1 MYSSRKFK
9 QMVSFQQRLGQPKVP
24 VRHGSPTWGAQ
35 LSCAHGEALPPTLRT
50 SVRFLLQEV
59 VAEHCALLQ
68 AAGSQLALDVT
79 AYSVGGLSMGSS
91 PHRKEYICRIAH
103 YVRRPSA
110 LVPLLCS
117 GSGQKPQT
125 DEPCCWEPPV
135 HSICDKSCQVDRD
148 CRVLL
153 HLRPCACPQKWQL
166 QDICQLKKGHGFH
179 EAVGEELG
187 CQAAPVMQE

>member
-1 MYSSRKFK
+1 MGCTAFECTRRSVASYSSNLSSFSAARSGCRAWCLVAGRRLAACFGCDCLQRRRPIHGKF
-9 QMVSFQQRLGQPKVP
+9 S
-24 VRHGSPTWGAQ
+24 AQ
-35 LSCAHGEALPPTLRT
+35 EGVYLS
-50 SVRFLLQEV
+50 
-59 VAEHCALLQ
+59 HC
-68 AAGSQLALDVT
+68 V
-79 AYSVGGLSMGSS
+79 
-91 PHRKEYICRIAH
+91 AH

-125 DEPCCWEPPV
+125 DEPCCWEPLV